1 MESSKNEVTSSSKSI
16 LLVRFFNLYIEII
29 SSSPP
34 LKLIT
39 FVSKFILN
47 SLLNLLISTLLFIDD
62 KVKKAIRKIVLI
74 IKIQSIK
81 FYFY

>member
-1 MESSKNEVTSSSKSI
+1 MILSNIESSKKEVTSSSKST

-47 SLLNLLISTLLFIDD
+47 SLLNLLISTLLNIFKLLLIERYFIS
-62 KVKKAIRKIVLI
+62 AFLGGT
-74 IKIQSIK
+74 
-81 FYFY
+81 